1 MELPAGRAG
10 APSRVSTPQVSP
22 AVNPGRTGVV
32 VLDLLLGSHQAA
44 LVFATLVLN
53 MVGFGIVL
61 PLLPVLIK
69 ELGGSPLAMSL
80 MVTGWAGAQ
89 FLFSPVWGS
98 LSDRLGR
105 RPVLLVG
112 VSGMLVTFL
121 MLALSRSVFWAV
133 MSRLLGGILSAASL
147 PAAQAYLA
155 DITPPARRAEAMSTA
170 GAAFG
175 VGFIVGPA
183 VGALLSPL
191 GVRLACLTS
200 AALAAANLM
209 AVSLLLP
216 EPEHRQSLARPSEGT
231 LRALQAARRQPWA
244 VYLYTAFLMA
254 FCASSLFSMLGLY
267 LMDRLRLPETLT
279 GVPFVVQGLVSVLLQ
294 FFVVAPAASRLGENR
309 TLILACLVAGIGFV
323 LLALARNLMV
333 ACLGVAAAAAGVA
346 FIRPTV
352 AAAVSRRSRLPQGIT
367 MGVQT
372 ACDALGRT
380 LGPLWAGLAYSWDES
395 APFAS
400 AAVIYAGTALLLRAK
415 APLLQAPAEVVGAAG
430 GADPSVRLGGR

>member
-1 MELPAGRAG
+1 MGDRKPPDTSDTAASTHAGSADSPDQPGAG
-10 APSRVSTPQVSP
+10 
-22 AVNPGRTGVV
+22 
-32 VLDLLLGSHQAA
+32 VLALLLHSHQAA
-44 LVFATLVLN
+44 LVFATLMLN

-69 ELGGSPLAMSL
+69 ELGGSPLAMGL
-80 MVTGWAGAQ
+80 MITGWAGAQ
-89 FLFSPVWGS
+89 FLFAPFWGS

-105 RPVLLVG
+105 RPILLVG
-112 VSGMLVTFL
+112 VGGMLATFL
-121 MLALSRSVFWAV
+121 MLALSRSVLWAV

-191 GVRLACLTS
+191 GVRLAFLTS
-200 AALAAANLM
+200 AAVAAANLI

-216 EPEHRQSLARPSEGT
+216 EPPHRLGVARPPEGT
-231 LRALQAARRQPWA
+231 LRALGTARRQPWA
-244 VYLYTAFLMA
+244 IYLYTVFLMA

-267 LMDRLRLPETLT
+267 LMDRLQLPEVLT
-279 GVPFVVQGLVSVLLQ
+279 GIPFIVQGLVSVILQ
-294 FFVVAPAASRLGENR
+294 FFVVAPTAHRLGENR
-309 TLILACLVAGIGFV
+309 TLILACLVAAAGFV
-323 LLALARNLMV
+323 LLALARSLV
-333 ACLGVAAAAAGVA
+333 GACIGVAGAAAGVA

-352 AAAVSRRSRLPQGIT
+352 AAAISRRSRLPQGLT

-372 ACDALGRT
+372 ACDALGRA
-380 LGPLWAGLAYSWDES
+380 LGPLWAGLAYSWNYS
-395 APFAS
+395 APFAT
-400 AAVIYAGTALLLRAK
+400 AAAIYASTALWLRLK
-415 APLLQAPAEVVGAAG
+415 APPLQAPASAMLVAGAG
-430 GADPSVRLGGR
+430 HPSRHPGGR